1 MGRRR
6 NYIPKGLARRIHRSI
21 GDARAKTA
29 EKRAP
34 SGAPPEKKAVDLVRR
49 TNLILS
55 RQNARR
61 LRMSLTKE
69 HLLWGYRLIL
79 DRDPE
84 KEVNL
89 DSASGFDDARALR
102 EQLMLSPE
110 FIQNNEKLILDLYSR
125 LKAPKPRAVA

>member
-1 MGRRR
+1 
-6 NYIPKGLARRIHRSI
+6 
-21 GDARAKTA
+21 
-29 EKRAP
+29 
-34 SGAPPEKKAVDLVRR
+34 
-49 TNLILS
+49 
-55 RQNARR
+55 
-61 LRMSLTKE
+61 MSLTKE